1 MKILLLKGT
10 SQYDALRSYVDQW
23 NYILTKQ
30 GHETYLLDMAIFTDQ
45 EPLKY
50 IIEQQHP
57 DIILTCN
64 AICCDYAE
72 RYLPEQGRYVSV
84 IYDNPIVHHLRLQK
98 LGQKS
103 VIFSCDRIYADY
115 IRKVYPKIGTVDFLP
130 LSGLPA
136 PGEIVPYEKRKVPL
150 LFTGSYFD
158 VNAAYKTLTELPNG
172 IRELFLDIADYMIHE
187 PETVLFEA
195 LDAVLKKWNLSM
207 TETERIE
214 LLNNMSCLDIYL
226 RAYFRD
232 KMMRAV
238 LEADVPIHI
247 FGNGWDKFQCAKKSN
262 IIMEKGYGEVAL
274 HMLRNSKISLNIMPW
289 FRAGIQERNISA
301 MLSGAVSL
309 TDSSQY
315 IEEEF
320 CDGKDIALY
329 SLRNLEKLPEQITNL
344 LEDTDGSSAMAE
356 AAYQKAMQKHTWE
369 HRVNQLLSV
378 LEQ

>member
-1 MKILLLKGT
+1 MKILLLKGI
-10 SQYDALRSYVDQW
+10 SQYDALRSYIDQW

-30 GHETYLLDMAIFTDQ
+30 GHETYILDIAILANL

-50 IIEQQHP
+50 FIEQQHP
-57 DIILTCN
+57 DIVLTCN
-64 AICCDYAE
+64 AICSDYAE
-72 RYLPEQGRYVSV
+72 SCLHEQGRYVSV
-84 IYDNPIVHHLRLQK
+84 LYDNPIVHHQRLRK
-98 LGQKS
+98 LGKKS

-115 IRKVYPKIGTVDFLP
+115 IRKTYPNIGVVDFLP
-130 LSGLPA
+130 LSGLAA
-136 PGEIVPYEKRKVPL
+136 PGKRTPYEKRKIPL
-150 LFTGSYFD
+150 LFTGSYFN
-158 VNAAYKTLTELPNG
+158 VNTAYQALTKFPEG
-172 IRELFLDIADYMIHE
+172 VRKLFSDIADYMIHE

-195 LDAVLKKWNLSM
+195 LDTILEKRHVSLN
-207 TETERIE
+207 ETTRTE
-214 LLNNMSCLDIYL
+214 LLHSMSCLDIYL

-232 KMMRAV
+232 QMMRAV

-247 FGNGWDKFQCAKKSN
+247 FGNGWDKFQCSKKNN

-329 SLRNLEKLPEQITNL
+329 SLRNLEKLPKQITNL

-356 AAYQKAMQKHTWE
+356 AAYQKAIQKHTWE
-369 HRVNQLLSV
+369 HRINYLLSV
-378 LEQ
+378 LKQ